1 MKLYV
6 NPNRME
12 LLRLKRRLAL
22 AERGHKLLKDKL
34 EEIMRRFLEN
44 IRRLSTLQAEVSAGL
59 DRIFVAFALASGR
72 NSAEEMS
79 RLVPDGALDLASER
93 TRVLS
98 LVIPSFT
105 VERLRVSGYD
115 LLETEAEMDIGLK
128 RAESLLPALL
138 EMARLWK
145 TAELLSR
152 EIEITRR
159 RVNALEHILIPG
171 ILDAIHAISAR
182 LEEMERSTQVQLMRV
197 KEIIRHH

>member
-1 MKLYV
+1 MKLNV

-12 LLRLKRRLAL
+12 LLRLRRRLAL
-22 AERGHKLLKDKL
+22 AQRGHKLLKDKL
-34 EEIMRRFLEN
+34 EEIMRRFLET
-44 IRRLSTLQAEVSAGL
+44 IRRLSVLQAEVSSGL

-72 NSAEEMS
+72 NSAEELD
-79 RLVPDGALDLASER
+79 RLVPDGALALASGR

-98 LVIPSFT
+98 LAIPSFA
-105 VERLRVSGYD
+105 VESLRVSGYD
-115 LLETEAEMDIGLK
+115 LLETEAEMDIGVK
-128 RAESLLPALL
+128 RAESLIPVLL

-145 TAELLSR
+145 TIDLLSR
-152 EIEITRR
+152 EIEVTRR

-171 ILDAIHAISAR
+171 ILDAIHSISAR

>member
-12 LLRLKRRLAL
+12 LLRLRRRLAL

-44 IRRLSTLQAEVSAGL
+44 IRRLSTLQAEVSSGL

-72 NSAEEMS
+72 NSAEEMG

-171 ILDAIHAISAR
+171 ILDAIHTISAR

>member
-12 LLRLKRRLAL
+12 LLRLRRRLAL

-44 IRRLSTLQAEVSAGL
+44 IRRLSTLQAEVSSGL

-72 NSAEEMS
+72 NSAEEMG

>member
-12 LLRLKRRLAL
+12 LLRLRRRLAL

-44 IRRLSTLQAEVSAGL
+44 IRRLSTLQAEVSSGL

-72 NSAEEMS
+72 NSAEEMG

-171 ILDAIHAISAR
+171 ILDAIHTISAR
-182 LEEMERSTQVQLMRV
+182 LEEIERSTQVQLMRV

>member
-12 LLRLKRRLAL
+12 LLRLRRRLAL

-34 EEIMRRFLEN
+34 EEIMRRFLET
-44 IRRLSTLQAEVSAGL
+44 IRRLSMLQVEVSAGL

-171 ILDAIHAISAR
+171 ILDAIHSISAR

>member
-12 LLRLKRRLAL
+12 LLRLRRRLAL

-34 EEIMRRFLEN
+34 EEIMRRFLET
-44 IRRLSTLQAEVSAGL
+44 IRRLSMLQAEVSSGL

-72 NSAEEMS
+72 NSAEEMG

-171 ILDAIHAISAR
+171 ILDAIHTISAR
-182 LEEMERSTQVQLMRV
+182 LEEIERSTQVQLMRV

>member
-1 MKLYV
+1 MKLNV

-12 LLRLKRRLAL
+12 LLRLRRRLAL

-34 EEIMRRFLEN
+34 EEIMRRFLET
-44 IRRLSTLQAEVSAGL
+44 IRRLSSLQAEVSAGL

-72 NSAEEMS
+72 SSAEELA
-79 RLVPDGALDLASER
+79 RLVPDGALGLAEGR

-98 LVIPSFT
+98 LAIPSFA
-105 VERLRVSGYD
+105 VESLRVSGYD
-115 LLETEAEMDIGLK
+115 LLETEGELDIGVK
-128 RAESLLPALL
+128 RAESLVPVLL

-145 TAELLSR
+145 TVDLLSR
-152 EIEITRR
+152 EIEVTRR

-171 ILDAIHAISAR
+171 ILDAIHSISSR

>member
-34 EEIMRRFLEN
+34 EEIMRRFLET
-44 IRRLSTLQAEVSAGL
+44 IRRLSTLQAEVSSGL

-128 RAESLLPALL
+128 RAESLLSALL

-171 ILDAIHAISAR
+171 ILDAIHTISAR
-182 LEEMERSTQVQLMRV
+182 LEEIERSTQVQLMRV

>member
-1 MKLYV
+1 MKLNV

-12 LLRLKRRLAL
+12 LLRLRRRLAL

-34 EEIMRRFLEN
+34 EEIMRRFLETV
-44 IRRLSTLQAEVSAGL
+44 RRLSVLQAEVSAGL
-59 DRIFVAFALASGR
+59 DRIFAAFALASGR
-72 NSAEEMS
+72 NSAEQMR
-79 RLVPDGALDLASER
+79 RLVPDGALDLASGR

-105 VERLRVSGYD
+105 VESLRVSEYD

-128 RAESLLPALL
+128 RAESLLPVLL

-145 TAELLSR
+145 TVDLLSR

-171 ILDAIHAISAR
+171 ILEAIHSISAR
-182 LEEMERSTQVQLMRV
+182 LEEIERSAQVRLMRV

>member
-12 LLRLKRRLAL
+12 LLRLRRRLAL

-44 IRRLSTLQAEVSAGL
+44 IRRLSTLQAEVSSGL

-128 RAESLLPALL
+128 RAESLLSALL

-171 ILDAIHAISAR
+171 ILDAIHTISAR
-182 LEEMERSTQVQLMRV
+182 LEEIERSTQVQLMRV

>member
-12 LLRLKRRLAL
+12 LLRLRRRLAL

-44 IRRLSTLQAEVSAGL
+44 IRRLSTLQAEVSSGL

>member
-1 MKLYV
+1 MKLIV

-12 LLRLKRRLAL
+12 LLRLRRRLAL

-34 EEIMRRFLEN
+34 EEIMRRFLET
-44 IRRLSTLQAEVSAGL
+44 IRRLSTLQAEVSSGL
-59 DRIFVAFALASGR
+59 DKIFVAFALASGR

-79 RLVPDGALDLASER
+79 RLVPDGTLDLVTGR

-98 LVIPSFT
+98 LAIPSFT
-105 VERLRVSGYD
+105 VESLRVSGYD

-145 TAELLSR
+145 TVDLLSR
-152 EIEITRR
+152 EIDVTRR

-171 ILDAIHAISAR
+171 IRDAIHSISAR

>member
-1 MKLYV
+1 MKLNV

-12 LLRLKRRLAL
+12 LLRLRRRLAL
-22 AERGHKLLKDKL
+22 AQRGHKLLKDKL
-34 EEIMRRFLEN
+34 EEIMRRFLDA
-44 IRRLSTLQAEVSAGL
+44 IRRLSALQEEVSSGL

-72 NSAEEMS
+72 NPADELT
-79 RLVPDGALDLASER
+79 RLVPDGALDLAMGR

-98 LVIPSFT
+98 LAVPSFA
-105 VERLRVSGYD
+105 VESLRVAEYD
-115 LLETEAEMDIGLK
+115 LLETEAELDIGVK
-128 RAESLLPALL
+128 RAESLLPVLL

-145 TAELLSR
+145 TVDLLSR
-152 EIEITRR
+152 EIEVTRR

-171 ILDAIHAISAR
+171 ILEAIHSIAAR

>member
-1 MKLYV
+1 MKLNV

-12 LLRLKRRLAL
+12 LLRLRRRLGL
-22 AERGHKLLKDKL
+22 AQRGHKLLKDKL
-34 EEIMRRFLEN
+34 EEIMRRFLET
-44 IRRLSTLQAEVSAGL
+44 IRRLSALQAEVSSGL
-59 DRIFVAFALASGR
+59 DRIFAAFALASGR

-79 RLVPDGALDLASER
+79 RLVPDGALDLASGR

-98 LVIPSFT
+98 LAIPSFT
-105 VERLRVSGYD
+105 VESLRVSAYD

-128 RAESLLPALL
+128 RAESLLPVLL

-145 TAELLSR
+145 TVDLLSR

-171 ILDAIHAISAR
+171 ILDAIHSISAR
-182 LEEMERSTQVQLMRV
+182 LEEMERSAQVRLMRV

>member
-1 MKLYV
+1 MKLNV

-12 LLRLKRRLAL
+12 LLRLRRRLAL

-34 EEIMRRFLEN
+34 EEIMRRFLETV
-44 IRRLSTLQAEVSAGL
+44 RRLSELQAEVSTGL
-59 DRIFVAFALASGR
+59 DRIFTAFALASGR
-72 NSAEEMS
+72 SSAAELA
-79 RLVPDGALDLASER
+79 RLVPDGALDLAAER

-98 LVIPSFT
+98 LAIPSFG
-105 VERLRVSGYD
+105 VETLRVSAYD
-115 LLETEAEMDIGLK
+115 LLETEGELDIGVK
-128 RAESLLPALL
+128 RAESLVPVLL

-145 TAELLSR
+145 TADLLSR
-152 EIEITRR
+152 EIDVTRR

-171 ILDAIHAISAR
+171 LVEAGHAISSR

>member
-12 LLRLKRRLAL
+12 LLRLRRRLAL

-34 EEIMRRFLEN
+34 EEIMRRFLET
-44 IRRLSTLQAEVSAGL
+44 IRRLSMLQVEVSAGL

>member
-1 MKLYV
+1 MKLNV

-12 LLRLKRRLAL
+12 LLRLRRRLAL
-22 AERGHKLLKDKL
+22 AQRGHKLLKDKL
-34 EEIMRRFLEN
+34 EEIMRRFLET
-44 IRRLSTLQAEVSAGL
+44 IRRLSALQSEVSSGL

-79 RLVPDGALDLASER
+79 RLVPDGALALASGR

-98 LVIPSFT
+98 LAIPSFA
-105 VERLRVSGYD
+105 VENLRVSDYD
-115 LLETEAEMDIGLK
+115 LLETEAEMDIGVK
-128 RAESLLPALL
+128 RAESLLPVLL

-145 TAELLSR
+145 TVDLLSR

-171 ILDAIHAISAR
+171 ILDAIHSISAR
-182 LEEMERSTQVQLMRV
+182 LEEMERSAQVRLMRV

>member
-1 MKLYV
+1 MKLNV

-12 LLRLKRRLAL
+12 LLRLRRRLAL

-34 EEIMRRFLEN
+34 EEIMRRFLET
-44 IRRLSTLQAEVSAGL
+44 IRRLSSLQAEVSAGL

-72 NSAEEMS
+72 GSAEEMA
-79 RLVPDGALDLASER
+79 RLVPDGALGLAEGR

-98 LVIPSFT
+98 LAIPSFA
-105 VERLRVSGYD
+105 VESLRVSGYD
-115 LLETEAEMDIGLK
+115 LLETEGELDIGVK
-128 RAESLLPALL
+128 RAESLVPVLL

-145 TAELLSR
+145 TVDLLSR
-152 EIEITRR
+152 EIEVTRR

-171 ILDAIHAISAR
+171 ILDAIHSISSR